1 MTALANPHAL
11 CERSRRSPAAG
22 QECASFGVSGPAGT
36 GCGAVAQLGER
47 LVRNE
52 EVWGSI
58 PHGSTTRQVTTPARI
73 LKENAGPERAPGP
86 ALAKARPAPAEAG
99 GKTRF
104 PARNRHRKCATVPL
118 ATIDSLTGGLVS
130 RMRRNAKLHKGVY
143 GIAREDGRERPDVLR
158 GLCGAV
164 HRWSDRSNGG
174 LLKRSRREAG
184 TRANQRQSDSTRSPH
199 HHKQQ
204 AGPSCPTK
212 T

>member
-1 MTALANPHAL
+1 MPAPDA
-11 CERSRRSPAAG
+11 RRACPRG
-22 QECASFGVSGPAGT
+22 GG
-36 GCGAVAQLGER
+36 GCPREGGAC
-47 LVRNE
+47 
-52 EVWGSI
+52 
-58 PHGSTTRQVTTPARI
+58 
-73 LKENAGPERAPGP
+73 
-86 ALAKARPAPAEAG
+86 PAEAG

-104 PARNRHRKCATVPL
+104 PARNPHRKCATVRF

-164 HRWSDRSNGG
+164 HRWSDRSYGG
-174 LLKRSRREAG
+174 PLKRSRREAG